1 LQLSTR
7 SMQKTHFA
15 FIGALL
21 CMTAGISCTHTK
33 MTALKDPDAPTVP
46 YKRLLVV
53 AAFSD
58 LESRDRV
65 EARFVKSLAR
75 VGINAAGSMRVILPT
90 RQYPTFPDVRS
101 AVEPTGADG
110 ILYLQVTEV
119 SAQPEATITVA
130 HFTPSSWIVGSYTVV
145 LSKMR
150 SEVRLIDTQSG
161 ATSWIGTARTD
172 SRKERPVEA
181 MIASL
186 AGSTAEQ
193 LREEHLVAAKDE

>member
-1 LQLSTR
+1 MTR
-7 SMQKTHFA
+7 VVTLRLPLFM
-15 FIGALL
+15 GMLL
-21 CMTAGISCTHTK
+21 CVSCTHTK
-33 MTALKDPDAPTVP
+33 MTALKDPDVPSVP

-65 EARFVKSLAR
+65 ETRFVRSLAR

-90 RQYPTFPDVRS
+90 RQYPTHDDVRR
-101 AVEPTGADG
+101 AVEPTGADA
-110 ILYLQVTEV
+110 ILLLRVTEV
-119 SAQPEATITVA
+119 SAQPEGTITVGW
-130 HFTPSSWIVGSYTVV
+130 FTPSSWIVGSYTVV
-145 LSKMR
+145 MSKMR
-150 SEVRLIDTQSG
+150 SEVRLINTQSG
-161 ATSWIGTARTD
+161 ATSWIGTARTG
-172 SRKERPVEA
+172 SSKQRPVEA